1 MSFSKKTV
9 NRIVRETLEMKYTNA
24 EETWDDMMEKLSK
37 SIGKPI
43 ECDDAGNYNVCE
55 CDPYHISIRPIVN
68 DIFDVQAFK
77 DNTDRTKKLY
87 MKFEDL
93 KEFVKDYLTSKK
105 LNYVDSAYEKCV
117 ENNKDKEGGDKT
129 SDRIAVNGEFK
140 PVKTEPAKSMN
151 KEEDDPTQ
159 PMKDVGDFKK
169 SIDYKSEKPTY
180 KIPELENN
188 LKKLVV
194 KYKKTNGKPRKR

>member
-1 MSFSKKTV
+1 MSFSKKIV
-9 NRIVRETLEMKYTNA
+9 NRIVKETLEMKYTNA
-24 EETWDDMMEKLSK
+24 KETWEGMMEELSK
-37 SIGKPI
+37 SINKPI

-55 CDPYHISIRPIVN
+55 CDPYHVSIRPIVN

-93 KEFVKDYLTSKK
+93 KEFVKEYLKSKD

-140 PVKTEPAKSMN
+140 PVKTELPKSMN
-151 KEEDDPTQ
+151 KEEDDPTK
-159 PMKDVGDFKK
+159 PMKEVGEFKK
-169 SIDYKSEKPTY
+169 SIDYKSEKPSY

-188 LKKLVV
+188 LKKLVI